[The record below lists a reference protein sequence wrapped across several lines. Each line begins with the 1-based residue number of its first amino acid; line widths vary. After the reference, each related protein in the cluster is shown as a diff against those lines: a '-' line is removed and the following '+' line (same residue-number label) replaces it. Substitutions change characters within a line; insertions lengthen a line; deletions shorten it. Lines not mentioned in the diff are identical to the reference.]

1 MGPMGL
7 MGLMG
12 LMGRISSNLRWVWM
26 LWLVGLGFCN
36 VILAADPVAEKT
48 TGEIAA
54 AKQAGDV
61 APPTAPANPAAKP
74 PLTPDQ
80 KRRVVV
86 ATSIVIV
93 GILALLLLLFL
104 LMVWWSRR
112 THRLLREP
120 LPAANRGDELWYLKA
135 KRPPSQ
141 ATDQTSQE
149 LPPTTPSA

>member
-1 MGPMGL
+1 MGL
-7 MGLMG
+7 MGPIG
-12 LMGRISSNLRWVWM
+12 LMGRISSNLWRVWV
-26 LWLVGLGFCN
+26 LWLVGLCFCG
-36 VILAADPVAEKT
+36 VTFAAQPVADNAS
-48 TGEIAA
+48 GAVA
-54 AKQAGDV
+54 PGGQVGDV
-61 APPTAPANPAAKP
+61 APPAALANPAVKP

-135 KRPPSQ
+135 KRSPSQTADQPDAEIPPTPPS
-141 ATDQTSQE
+141 A
-149 LPPTTPSA
+149 

>member
-1 MGPMGL
+1 MGQ
-7 MGLMG
+7 
-12 LMGRISSNLRWVWM
+12 MGRISSNLRRVWM
-26 LWLVGLGFCN
+26 LWLVGLGFCS
-36 VILAADPVAEKT
+36 ISFAAQPVAEKT
-48 TGEIAA
+48 SGAIAPVG
-54 AKQAGDV
+54 QAGNV
-61 APPTAPANPAAKP
+61 APANPAAKP
-74 PLTPDQ
+74 TLTPDQ

-120 LPAANRGDELWYLKA
+120 LPAANRGDELWYLKV

-141 ATDQTSQE
+141 TADQSGAE
-149 LPPTTPSA
+149 IPPTPPSV